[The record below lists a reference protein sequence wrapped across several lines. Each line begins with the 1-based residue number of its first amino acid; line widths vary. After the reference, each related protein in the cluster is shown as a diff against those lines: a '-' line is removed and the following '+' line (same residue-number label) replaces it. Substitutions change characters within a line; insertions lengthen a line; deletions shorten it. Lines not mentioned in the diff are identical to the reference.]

1 MEDRSGSV
9 DPICLLRLFDFRIRS
24 HGKQKKQYNI
34 IIFEKNMFGSL
45 LWSYFRD
52 TVCKC
57 DLALIWLS

>member
-34 IIFEKNMFGSL
+34 IIFEKICLVHFYGATLEILFVN
-45 LWSYFRD
+45 
-52 TVCKC
+52 V
-57 DLALIWLS
+57 IWL